1 MSEDDKSKKL
11 ELEVRADM
19 GWDDVND
26 VWNKVAR
33 FFNDNETIDEVRL
46 RVSDLNNIDSLSL
59 NYLVTLR
66 GFARERGGDF
76 VLADV
81 GDEMY
86 KVIKMMQLQDKFTI
100 IRKPSDDSS
109 NKG

>member
-1 MSEDDKSKKL
+1 MSENDKNKKL

-33 FFNDNETIDEVRL
+33 FFNENDKIEEVRL
-46 RVSDLNNIDSLSL
+46 HVAGLNNIDSLSL

-66 GFARERGGDF
+66 GFALERGGDF

-81 GDEMY
+81 NDDMY

-100 IRKPSDDSS
+100 VRKPNDNSS
-109 NKG
+109 NK